1 MNKNKTLDFV
11 ENAGREGADE
21 NSTVGVGDVSES
33 SFFYF
38 YFYFKVFEGK
48 QSNDPEGG
56 NKIVGETNVAF
67 RDPVELYRNF
77 VLLKKNDKMKR
88 SDWETLQVIFNC
100 FSKSGSWYLY
110 CHVISPYCCPQL
122 PDLFP

>member
-1 MNKNKTLDFV
+1 MDFV
-11 ENAGREGADE
+11 ENAGREGAD
-21 NSTVGVGDVSES
+21 VGVGDVSES

-67 RDPVELYRNF
+67 RDPVELYRE
-77 VLLKKNDKMKR
+77 LRTAQK
-88 SDWETLQVIFNC
+88 
-100 FSKSGSWYLY
+100 G
-110 CHVISPYCCPQL
+110 
-122 PDLFP
+122 